1 MPLNNLRIIYIM
13 ADYKII
19 KDEELKIPVAVP
31 SAGAREAVTGSYGIK
46 GNNPTTQS
54 TTTSEVRISESDQ
67 QAKTLVIDVVSNYD
81 WKVSPNSNIVE
92 HPYIILQEYR
102 INKSPLLAQ
111 LSYTVKTGVEGLG
124 AVSKAIIGSPSEEGS
139 FIEGLLKGLGEGISS
154 AEEKIQEVIS
164 STEADVVGVEENL
177 EGALKPFQGLY
188 YLKKT
193 NFKYKLPYFS
203 KKMTER
209 TGNWQ
214 GNLPEKSKI
223 IDLIKGGL
231 EFVAQVGAGTPLLG
245 AYAEPGLY
253 IERGKYFHPTPGQ
266 DEISVKFPLLNT
278 LNPESIQKNF
288 NLIWLLCFQ
297 NSSFR
302 RNKTDVFPPCIYRV
316 LIPGIRFMLYAFISN
331 ITIEYVG
338 TRRRMPV
345 VHPATGET
353 IDTAIPE
360 AYNVELTITSL
371 TTECGNFLL
380 KSLTNDI
387 S

>member
-1 MPLNNLRIIYIM
+1 M
-13 ADYKII
+13 ANYRII

-31 SAGAREAVTGSYGIK
+31 SAGARGAVNSSYSAKGSG
-46 GNNPTTQS
+46 PS
-54 TTTSEVRISESDQ
+54 TRGSTAAQVPISESVGE
-67 QAKTLVIDVVSNYD
+67 AKASVIDVVKNYD

-102 INKSPLLAQ
+102 INKSPLVAQ
-111 LSYTVKTGVEGLG
+111 LASTVKTGIESIGGTAKAPSLIGVLKSLGNAVEGFSKKVVETIDLIETETG
-124 AVSKAIIGSPSEEGS
+124 AVEE
-139 FIEGLLKGLGEGISS
+139 E
-154 AEEKIQEVIS
+154 
-164 STEADVVGVEENL
+164 L
-177 EGALKPFQGLY
+177 EGDLKPFQGLY

-193 NFKYKLPYFS
+193 NFTYKIPYFS

-209 TGNWQ
+209 TGNWEASYP
-214 GNLPEKSKI
+214 NRSVI
-223 IDLIKGGL
+223 TDLVVAGT
-231 EFVAQVGAGTPLLG
+231 EFVARVGAGVPILG

-253 IERGKYFHPTPGQ
+253 IERGKYFQPTTGQ
-266 DEISVKFPLLNT
+266 DPISVKFPLLNT
-278 LNPESIQKNF
+278 LSPESIQKNF

-316 LIPGIRFMLYAFISN
+316 LIPGIRFMLYASISN

-345 VHPATGET
+345 THPATGET
-353 IDTAIPE
+353 IDTTIPE

-380 KSLTNDI
+380 KSLTNVL
-387 S
+387 